1 MSNLNNTG
9 DCNTGN
15 RNTGDCNT
23 GNRNTGDRNTGYYN
37 TGYCNT
43 GNRNTGDCNTGY
55 YNTGYCNTG
64 DCNTGNRNT
73 GDYNTG
79 DYNTGDY
86 NTGDYNTGY
95 CNTITPKIRLF
106 NNDSDIDFGTDA
118 EYKIY
123 NTIAKYQKQ
132 LCEWVSASNMTDEEK
147 KENTKWETTQG
158 YLKVNDLTFNGNE
171 ITKEDEKY
179 FRDLPNFN
187 EEIFKTC
194 TGIDLSNKTVIITVD
209 GKNISISKEEFEN
222 IKAQFLGKGL

>member
-9 DCNTGN
+9 YNNTGNCNTGNCNTGNCNTGDYNTGN

-23 GNRNTGDRNTGYYN
+23 GNRNTGYCNTGNRNTGNRN

-43 GNRNTGDCNTGY
+43 GNRNTG
-55 YNTGYCNTG
+55 YCNT
-64 DCNTGNRNT
+64 T
-73 GDYNTG
+73 
-79 DYNTGDY
+79 
-86 NTGDYNTGY
+86 
-95 CNTITPKIRLF
+95 TPKIRLF
-106 NNDSDIDFGTDA
+106 NKDSNIDFGTDA

-147 KENTKWETTQG
+147 EENTKWETTQG
-158 YLKVNDLTFNGNE
+158 YLKINDLTCNGNDV
-171 ITKEDEKY
+171 TKEDEQY